1 MSHSFGIVI
10 ESLVA
15 ALLMLTIGYCMLLNS
30 RLKRLKADEHSLK
43 ATIGELITATEIAER
58 AIGGLK
64 HTVRDVN
71 ENLGNQLTSAA
82 QMSLQLKKQLAEGDN
97 IIRRLSRIAVAA
109 RPVTEPEPEPEPE
122 PETAPAA
129 PYIPA
134 PRISAAKAVAAAAQA
149 FSDRRRPNGLAA

>member
-1 MSHSFGIVI
+1 MVI

-15 ALLMLTIGYCMLLNS
+15 VLLLLTVRYCMLLNK
-30 RLKRLKADEHSLK
+30 RLLRLKADEQSLK

-71 ENLGNQLTSAA
+71 ENLGSQLNSATDMSRQLTK
-82 QMSLQLKKQLAEGDN
+82 LLAEGDGVL
-97 IIRRLSRIAVAA
+97 RRISRIAVAA
-109 RPVTEPEPEPEPE
+109 RPAE
-122 PETAPAA
+122 PETPKL
-129 PYIPA
+129 
-134 PRISAAKAVAAAAQA
+134 SAAQSIAAAAQA

>member
-1 MSHSFGIVI
+1 MSHAFGIAI

-15 ALLMLTIGYCMLLNS
+15 ILLLLTIGYCMLLNS

-43 ATIGELITATEIAER
+43 ATIAELITATEIAER

-82 QMSLQLKKQLAEGDN
+82 QLSLQLKKQLAEGDN
-97 IIRRLSRIAVAA
+97 VFRRLSRIVVAA
-109 RPVTEPEPEPEPE
+109 RPAPEPEPE
-122 PETAPAA
+122 
-129 PYIPA
+129 A
-134 PRISAAKAVAAAAQA
+134 PRLSAAQAVAAAAQA
-149 FSDRRRPNGLAA
+149 FSDRRRSDGLAA

>member
-15 ALLMLTIGYCMLLNS
+15 ILLLLTIGYCMLLNS

-82 QMSLQLKKQLAEGDN
+82 QMSQQLKNQLAEGDN
-97 IIRRLSRIAVAA
+97 VIRRLSRIAIAA
-109 RPVTEPEPEPEPE
+109 RPAMDPEPEPER
-122 PETAPAA
+122 AA
-129 PYIPA
+129 P
-134 PRISAAKAVAAAAQA
+134 RVSSAKAIAAAAQA
-149 FSDRRRPNGLAA
+149 FSERRRSDGLAA

>member
-1 MSHSFGIVI
+1 MSHGFGIAI

-15 ALLMLTIGYCMLLNS
+15 ILLLLTIGYCMLLNS

-43 ATIGELITATEIAER
+43 ATIAELITATEIAER

-71 ENLGNQLTSAA
+71 VNLGNQLDSAA

-97 IIRRLSRIAVAA
+97 VVRRLSKIAIAA
-109 RPVTEPEPEPEPE
+109 RPAPGPGPEAPKVS
-122 PETAPAA
+122 TAQ
-129 PYIPA
+129 
-134 PRISAAKAVAAAAQA
+134 AVAAAAQA
-149 FSDRRRPNGLAA
+149 FSDRRRSDGLAA

>member
-1 MSHSFGIVI
+1 MNHSFGIAI

-15 ALLMLTIGYCMLLNS
+15 VLLMLTIGYCMVLNS

-71 ENLGNQLTSAA
+71 ENLGGQLTSAS
-82 QMSLQLKKQLAEGDN
+82 QMSLQLKKQLAEGEN
-97 IIRRLSRIAVAA
+97 VLRRLSRIAVAA
-109 RPVTEPEPEPEPE
+109 RPASEPEREPE
-122 PETAPAA
+122 APAV
-129 PYIPA
+129 PKV
-134 PRISAAKAVAAAAQA
+134 SAAKAVAAAAQA
-149 FSDRRRPNGLAA
+149 FSDRRRSDGLAA

>member
-1 MSHSFGIVI
+1 MSHAFGIAI

-15 ALLMLTIGYCMLLNS
+15 ILLLLTIGYCMLLNT

-43 ATIGELITATEIAER
+43 ATIAELITATEIAER

-82 QMSLQLKKQLAEGDN
+82 QLSQQLKKQLGEGDDVL
-97 IIRRLSRIAVAA
+97 RRLSRIVVAA
-109 RPVTEPEPEPEPE
+109 RPAPEPEP
-122 PETAPAA
+122 AA
-129 PYIPA
+129 PKL
-134 PRISAAKAVAAAAQA
+134 SAAKAVAAAAQA
-149 FSDRRRPNGLAA
+149 FSDRRRSDGLAA

>member
-1 MSHSFGIVI
+1 MSHVFGIVI

-15 ALLMLTIGYCMLLNS
+15 VLLMVTIGYCMLLNK

-43 ATIGELITATEIAER
+43 ATIAELITATEIAER

-82 QMSLQLKKQLAEGDN
+82 QLSQQLKKQLAEGDDVF
-97 IIRRLSRIAVAA
+97 RRLSRIVIAA
-109 RPVTEPEPEPEPE
+109 RPAPEPEP
-122 PETAPAA
+122 AA
-129 PYIPA
+129 PKL
-134 PRISAAKAVAAAAQA
+134 SAAKAVAAAAQA
-149 FSDRRRPNGLAA
+149 FSDRRRSDGLAA

>member
-1 MSHSFGIVI
+1 MSHALGIAI

-15 ALLMLTIGYCMLLNS
+15 VLLLLTIGYCMLLNA

-71 ENLGNQLTSAA
+71 ENLGNQLLSASE
-82 QMSLQLKKQLAEGDN
+82 MSLQLRKQLAEGDN
-97 IIRRLSRIAVAA
+97 VLRRLSRIAIAA
-109 RPVTEPEPEPEPE
+109 RPAGEAEP
-122 PETAPAA
+122 APA
-129 PYIPA
+129 PA
-134 PRISAAKAVAAAAQA
+134 PVSSAKAVAAAGQA
-149 FSDRRRPNGLAA
+149 FSDRRRSNGLAA

>member
-1 MSHSFGIVI
+1 GIVI

-15 ALLMLTIGYCMLLNS
+15 ILLLLTIGYCMLLNT

-82 QMSLQLKKQLAEGDN
+82 QMSQQLKKQLAEGDN
-97 IIRRLSRIAVAA
+97 VIRRLSRIAIAA
-109 RPVTEPEPEPEPE
+109 RPLAEPEAAPV
-122 PETAPAA
+122 TAPRA
-129 PYIPA
+129 
-134 PRISAAKAVAAAAQA
+134 SSAKAVAAAAQA
-149 FSDRRRPNGLAA
+149 FSERRRSDGLAA